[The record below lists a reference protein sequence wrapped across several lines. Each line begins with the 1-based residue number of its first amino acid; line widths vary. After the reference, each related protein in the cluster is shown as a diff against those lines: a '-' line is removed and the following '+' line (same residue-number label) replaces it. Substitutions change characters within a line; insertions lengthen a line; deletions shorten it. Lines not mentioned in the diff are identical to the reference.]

1 MCIAAAQ
8 SFGGA
13 RCVDF
18 AADGS
23 KRLIE
28 LGRCR
33 RQSSGSDGI
42 KHNPL
47 KHLAIEVAHAV
58 RSGAEVTLV
67 GASLDLVA
75 QRRESGTCGIQPYP
89 SLSSNGVPVDS
100 GERSDAKH
108 RSDAGRHRR
117 LLDIGDRK
125 PVVRLVESL
134 ESEAAHHHRYRHERN
149 DDNHCEPPQR
159 W

>member
-1 MCIAAAQ
+1 MWIAAAQ

-28 LGRCR
+28 LSRCR
-33 RQSSGSDGI
+33 CQASGSDGI
-42 KHNPL
+42 KDHPL

-75 QRRESGTCGIQPYP
+75 QRRESGTCAIQPHP
-89 SLSSNGVPVDS
+89 SLSGNGVPVDN

-108 RSDAGRHRR
+108 WPDAGRHRC
-117 LLDIGDRK
+117 LFDIGDRK
-125 PVVRLVESL
+125 PVVRFVESL
-134 ESEAAHHHRYRHERN
+134 ESDAAHHYRYRHERN
-149 DDNHCEPPQR
+149 GDNHCESSRR